1 MEIKTNKEKK
11 SCKENMIN
19 EILEFTEDEVQSA
32 SKLKRGELVTTEYK
46 SRTSRLATKRRRKR
60 KDRFSTNS

>member
-19 EILEFTEDEVQSA
+19 EILEFTEDEVQNA
-32 SKLKRGELVTTEYK
+32 SKH
-46 SRTSRLATKRRRKR
+46 KRR
-60 KDRFSTNS
+60 